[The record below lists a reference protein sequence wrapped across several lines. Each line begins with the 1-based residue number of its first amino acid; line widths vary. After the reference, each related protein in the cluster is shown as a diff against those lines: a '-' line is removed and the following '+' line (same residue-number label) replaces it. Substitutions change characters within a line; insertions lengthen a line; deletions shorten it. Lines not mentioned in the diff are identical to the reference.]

1 MNSQA
6 IMDLEFVSDEIY
18 VEVSYNLDHAIN
30 KFIFS
35 INSLLE
41 IDSIESETKKLSWY
55 KNKDYE
61 PIFREKA
68 QEIIVKSDIDFKT
81 LKIKYHGKISGYFN
95 IIEENRKALS
105 FYSVWYP
112 QETNTQMSDVLIR
125 IHNLSDHFVLKAD
138 FDGDQKIWT
147 YGDKGYDGGNII
159 ALKKD
164 NYYVSSEGIFDF
176 YYLSDEEGEA
186 GQYLKY
192 YFKDVL
198 DFYQNKLYRPK
209 EIAKMDMVSLL
220 MPQAS
225 GAYYRKELIV
235 LSRILSEDCPS
246 NTLRVNLAAIVAH
259 EVAHNWCNGADCD
272 TWDDW
277 LNETTAEWS
286 SLLYALYKDDTELFD
301 HILDWKLKNYKKAP
315 VIKTS
320 DGIRPTIGVH
330 DRGTILFYEIYKKY
344 NKDILM
350 EMLRTFVF
358 LKEKS
363 TNAYLIE
370 LKKNLGEEIAYVV
383 ERGLSL
389 ETYENML

>member
-6 IMDLEFVSDEIY
+6 IMDLEFVNNEIY

-61 PIFREKA
+61 PIFRAKA
-68 QEIIVKSDIDFKT
+68 QEIIVKSDIDFET

-159 ALKKD
+159 ALKKITIMFQVKGFLTFITYLMKKQKLD
-164 NYYVSSEGIFDF
+164 NI
-176 YYLSDEEGEA
+176 
-186 GQYLKY
+186 
-192 YFKDVL
+192 
-198 DFYQNKLYRPK
+198 
-209 EIAKMDMVSLL
+209 
-220 MPQAS
+220 
-225 GAYYRKELIV
+225 
-235 LSRILSEDCPS
+235 
-246 NTLRVNLAAIVAH
+246 
-259 EVAHNWCNGADCD
+259 
-272 TWDDW
+272 
-277 LNETTAEWS
+277 
-286 SLLYALYKDDTELFD
+286 
-301 HILDWKLKNYKKAP
+301 
-315 VIKTS
+315 
-320 DGIRPTIGVH
+320 
-330 DRGTILFYEIYKKY
+330 
-344 NKDILM
+344 
-350 EMLRTFVF
+350 
-358 LKEKS
+358 
-363 TNAYLIE
+363 
-370 LKKNLGEEIAYVV
+370 
-383 ERGLSL
+383 
-389 ETYENML
+389 

>member
-6 IMDLEFVSDEIY
+6 IMDLEFANNEIY
-18 VEVSYNLDHAIN
+18 VEVSYNLGHAIN
-30 KFIFS
+30 NFVFS
-35 INSLLE
+35 INALLE
-41 IDSIESETKKLSWY
+41 IDSIESGTKNLLWY

-61 PIFREKA
+61 LVFRAKA
-68 QEIIVKSDIDFKT
+68 QEIIVKSDADFET
-81 LKIKYHGKISGYFN
+81 FTIKYHGKISGCFN

-112 QETNTQMSDVLIR
+112 QETNISMPDALIR
-125 IHNLSDHFVLKAD
+125 VHNLSNHFVLNAK
-138 FDGDQKIWT
+138 FDNGQKIWT
-147 YGDKGYDGGNII
+147 YGDKGYDVGNII

-164 NYYVSSEGIFDF
+164 NYYVSSEGIFNF
-176 YYLSDEEGEA
+176 YFLSDEEAEA

-198 DFYQNKLYRPK
+198 DFYQNKLYFPK

-220 MPQAS
+220 MPESS
-225 GAYYRKELIV
+225 GAYYRKDLIV
-235 LSRILSEDCPS
+235 LSRILSEHCPPHA
-246 NTLRVNLAAIVAH
+246 LRVNLAALIAH
-259 EVAHNWCNGADCD
+259 EVAHNWCSGADCN

-286 SLLYALYKDDTELFD
+286 SLLYALYKDDTELFEY
-301 HILDWKLKNYKKAP
+301 ILDWKLKNYTKAP

-320 DGIRPTIGVH
+320 DGSRPTIGVH
-330 DRGTILFYEIYKKY
+330 DRGTILLYEIYKKY
-344 NKDILM
+344 NKDILI

-370 LKKNLGEEIAYVV
+370 LKKNVGEEISHIV

-389 ETYENML
+389 DMYENML